1 MKMFARLLDE
11 VGESGNYL
19 FAISVEAIGG
29 VILHHFDLRREGRAL
44 YVDEDESNEFAHLLA
59 VLVSGAH
66 SGGLVMRLDTGA
78 EGSVRG
84 WRFREGDAKPLN
96 RAEVFDAY
104 CYTPSGEILPP
115 EPGVEYKDAPVIHL

>member
-1 MKMFARLLDE
+1 MKMFGRLLE
-11 VGESGNYL
+11 AEAEFGNYR
-19 FAISVEAIGG
+19 FVISVEGIGG
-29 VILHHFDLRREGRAL
+29 TILHPFLLQREGKVL
-44 YVDEDESNEFAHLLA
+44 HVDEDQANEFAHLLA

-66 SGGLVMRLDTGA
+66 SGALVMRLEAGG
-78 EGSVRG
+78 EQSVRG

-104 CYTPSGEILPP
+104 CYTPSGEIHPP